1 VKIILGLGNPGPRY
15 RDTRHNIGF
24 MVVDRLAGRA
34 DLVFPEEPEGDLEA
48 WTAEGRYGGETIF
61 MAKPA
66 GFMNRSGIAG
76 RKLIQRYRVQ
86 AKNLL
91 VVYDDADLSFGK
103 IRIRPGGGAG
113 RASGGRS
120 PSRRNWQPRTSPGL
134 RIGVSGKERDGTDL
148 ADYVLSPF
156 DADESSRLG
165 KILER
170 ASDAAEAWMGEG
182 TTAVMNRFNGMADSG
197 FEEGS
202 IPDR

>member
-1 VKIILGLGNPGPRY
+1 MKIILGLGNPGPRY

-113 RASGGRS
+113 GHRGVESLQEELATSDF
-120 PSRRNWQPRTSPGL
+120 PRL